1 MLSVKNGGLSP
12 PRRLVLMVGGGLFLV
27 FLLGQFSSGDSQ
39 ISAQDRGDAARIL
52 TETCCVTDSAFAT
65 VIYPTT
71 TAGFANPERGFYRH
85 TETFASDH
93 TPLDVATL
101 QHYRQHEQITLALR
115 MVYLDSFI
123 SSPISASFLDDIQ
136 ADLDAA
142 RQAGIKLVLRFA
154 YNQNDTSPNPDDP
167 SLSQVLEHLDQ
178 LEPIIQVNS
187 DVIAVMQA
195 GFIGAWGEWYY
206 TNDDFGAP
214 PDPPNYTNRGT
225 VLAKII
231 ETLPITR
238 MAQLRTPY
246 YKQNIFDTGSGAGG
260 ALPVAAAHSGSDL
273 ARVGHHNDCFLASE
287 DDFGTY
293 ADLPQDYA
301 YLSAETRYLPMGG
314 ETCFPNPPRSAW
326 ITASQELALF
336 HWSYLNRDW
345 HPEVLDSWG
354 ANLTDTVK
362 LKLGYRLV
370 LQQGT
375 YSYAAHP
382 GGDLAVTFTVKNE
395 GWAAPFNPRQVEL
408 ILRSTTN
415 GAVHASALSA
425 DPRFWLAG
433 NTIYTVSQT
442 ISLPVN
448 LPNGDYESLLNLP
461 DPAPALHSRPE
472 YSIRLANSGLW
483 EADTGYNK
491 LLHTVTVSG
500 FVTYLPVI
508 VRCSDPGMSHDTL

>member
-1 MLSVKNGGLSP
+1 MSANNGLCHRS
-12 PRRLVLMVGGGLFLV
+12 RRLALLVGGGLFL
-27 FLLGQFSSGDSQ
+27 LLGQLGFFDSDSVLVQ
-39 ISAQDRGDAARIL
+39 AETGCVAGAATTTI
-52 TETCCVTDSAFAT
+52 T
-65 VIYPTT
+65 YPTT
-71 TAGFANPERGFYRH
+71 TADLANPERGFYHH
-85 TETFASDH
+85 TETFASSH

-101 QHYRQHEQITLALR
+101 RHYRQNEHITLVLR
-115 MVYLDSFI
+115 VVYLDSFVH
-123 SSPISASFLDDIQ
+123 SPISANFLDGIQ
-136 ADLDAA
+136 ADFDAA

-167 SLSQVLEHLDQ
+167 SLSRVLEHLDQ
-178 LEPIIQVNS
+178 LEPVLQANS

-214 PDPPNYTNRGT
+214 PDPPNYTNRGA
-225 VLAKII
+225 VLAKILH
-231 ETLPITR
+231 TLPITR
-238 MAQLRTPY
+238 MTQLRTPY
-246 YKQNIFDTGSGAGG
+246 YKQNIFETGGGAAG
-260 ALPVAAAHSGSDL
+260 ALPVAAAYNGSDL
-273 ARVGHHNDCFLASE
+273 ARVGHHNDCFLASD

-293 ADLPQDYA
+293 ADLSQDYA

-314 ETCFPNPPRSAW
+314 ETCFSNPPRSAW

-345 HPEVLDSWG
+345 HPDVLDSWG
-354 ANLTDTVK
+354 DNLTNTVK

-375 YSYAAHP
+375 YSHAAQP

-408 ILRSTTN
+408 ILRPTTS
-415 GAVHASALSA
+415 GAEHSFLLSA

-433 NTIYTVSQT
+433 NTIYIVSQV

-448 LPNGDYESLLNLP
+448 LPHGDYELLLNLS
-461 DPAPALHSRPE
+461 DPAPTLRSRPE

-500 FVTYLPVI
+500 FVIYLPVI
-508 VRCSDPGMSHDTL
+508 VK